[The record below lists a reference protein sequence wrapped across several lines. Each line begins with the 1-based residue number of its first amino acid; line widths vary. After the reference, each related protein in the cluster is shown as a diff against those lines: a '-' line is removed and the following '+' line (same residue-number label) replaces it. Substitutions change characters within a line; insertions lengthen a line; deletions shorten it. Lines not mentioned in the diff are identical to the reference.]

1 MQTQMTDID
10 MQESD
15 TSDSILKKNKINK
28 KKKSM
33 CRKATPMCSYEALK
47 WKIFLKIKK
56 LKKEKKKSM
65 WRRATATFNTH
76 IQLNT

>member
-15 TSDSILKKNKINK
+15 TSDSILKKKINK

-33 CRKATPMCSYEALK
+33 CRKATPSYEALK
-47 WKIFLKIKK
+47 WKIFLKNKK
-56 LKKEKKKSM
+56 IEKEKKEKIDVEESDS
-65 WRRATATFNTH
+65 N
-76 IQLNT
+76 IQYAY